1 MQEWC
6 VINVRNTFC
15 KPEKITPHTKNSV
28 YLLVLNIDGYLY
40 KTKNIIL
47 MIEICTSYKLQ
58 VASSSTRIC
67 SLSQGDSKKL

>member
-40 KTKNIIL
+40 KTKNNYL
-47 MIEICTSYKLQ
+47 NDKNLYYKLQ